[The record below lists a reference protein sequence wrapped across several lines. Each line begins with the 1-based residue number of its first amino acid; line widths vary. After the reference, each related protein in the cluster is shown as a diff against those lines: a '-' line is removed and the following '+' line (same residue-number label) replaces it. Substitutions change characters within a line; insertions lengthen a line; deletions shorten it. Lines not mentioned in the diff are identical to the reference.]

1 MNDWAQLSRAL
12 DAIAA
17 SGSAELREDGE
28 WLADLAGLHCD
39 LRPEGNSPLVHLWS
53 GECNLTRRILRVK
66 EQTDARIIL
75 EVQRFGRTKPAKLE
89 FLRTDSSRSAGR
101 ITREQF
107 RARLRRVLAE
117 QFPDA
122 TVESLTAS
130 PDLEHSFSG
139 LYVRGKMHEGSR
151 SWAIIAV
158 APGENA
164 ATIEGILAFGVLW
177 LDWTRGHADRR
188 PVEGL
193 RLLVPEGTGRRL
205 RERVLG
211 LSSSV
216 RPEIFEFTEPE
227 GRIQKMDVA
236 DAGNLESWLV
246 PRGEVESTIA
256 QARGAFAQIASVAAL
271 ASQTAEITGP
281 TGGRSFSS
289 DIKSSL
295 SSGVLTPEDTPTA
308 FSANFSAASEALATR
323 AITATSEI
331 ALCFRGLEFARW
343 TKDGILFGLGDAR
356 EKLAKSN
363 APKLDR
369 LVHQLDLHRSPL
381 AAETNHRL
389 YRASPERWLESLVLE
404 DPSRLEAQLDS
415 RFLYSQVPALAAGD
429 RGVIDLLGVTRR
441 GRLVV
446 IELKASEDIQLT
458 MQAVDDWL
466 RVRRHQCEGDFHE
479 FGYFAGVELDPQPP
493 LVWLVAPGLRFHP
506 ATSLLLKYLSPEISV
521 TRVGLVENWRRGI
534 KVIFRQ

>member
-1 MNDWAQLSRAL
+1 MNDWAELGRAL

-17 SGSAELREDGE
+17 SESAELREDGE
-28 WLADLAGLHCD
+28 WLADLTGLHCD
-39 LRPEGNSPLVHLWS
+39 LRPVGNSPLVHLWS
-53 GECNLTRRILRVK
+53 GDCNLTRRVLRVK
-66 EQTDARIIL
+66 EQSAGRVIL
-75 EVQRFGRTKPAKLE
+75 EVQRFGRAKPARLE
-89 FLRTDSSRSAGR
+89 FLRTDSARSSGR

-117 QFPDA
+117 QFPDS
-122 TVESLTAS
+122 TVESLIVA

-139 LYVRGKMHEGSR
+139 LYVRGKMSEGAR
-151 SWAIIAV
+151 AWALIAV

-164 ATIEGILAFGVLW
+164 AAIEGILAFGILW

-193 RLLVPEGTGRRL
+193 RLFVPEGTGRRL

-216 RPEIFEFTEPE
+216 RAEIFEFAEPE

-236 DAGNLESWLV
+236 DAGNLESWLA
-246 PRGEVESTIA
+246 PRGEVESTLA
-256 QARGAFAQIASVAAL
+256 LARGAFAKIASVAA
-271 ASQTAEITGP
+271 AI
-281 TGGRSFSS
+281 SS
-289 DIKSSL
+289 
-295 SSGVLTPEDTPTA
+295 TPEA
-308 FSANFSAASEALATR
+308 FAAR
-323 AITATSEI
+323 AIPATSEV
-331 ALCFRGLEFARW
+331 ALCYRGLEFERW
-343 TKDGILFGLGDAR
+343 TRDGVLFGLGDTR
-356 EKLAKSN
+356 EKLTKSTE
-363 APKLDR
+363 ARLDR
-369 LVHQLDLHRSPL
+369 LVYQLDLHRSPL
-381 AAETNHRL
+381 APSANHRL

-404 DPSRLEAQLDS
+404 DPSRLEAQLDP

-446 IELKASEDIQLT
+446 IELKASEDIQLPV
-458 MQAVDDWL
+458 QAVDYWL
-466 RVRRHQCEGDFHE
+466 RVRRHQREGEFHE

-506 ATSLLLKYLSPEISV
+506 AAGLLLKYLSPEISV
-521 TRVGLVENWRRGI
+521 TRIGLAENWRRGI

>member
-1 MNDWAQLSRAL
+1 MNDWAELSRAL
-12 DAIAA
+12 DAIAS

-28 WLADLAGLHCD
+28 WLADLTGLHCD
-39 LRPEGNSPLVHLWS
+39 LRPEGSSPLVHLWS
-53 GECNLTRRILRVK
+53 GECNLTRRVLRVK
-66 EQTDARIIL
+66 EQSAARVIL

-89 FLRTDSSRSAGR
+89 FLRTDSSRSSGR

-107 RARLRRVLAE
+107 RTRLRRVLAE

-139 LYVRGKMHEGSR
+139 LYVRGKMCEGSR

-164 ATIEGILAFGVLW
+164 ATIEGILAFGILW
-177 LDWTRGHADRR
+177 LDWTRGHAARR

-246 PRGEVESTIA
+246 PRGQVESTLA
-256 QARGAFAQIASVAAL
+256 QARGAFAQIASVAA
-271 ASQTAEITGP
+271 AT
-281 TGGRSFSS
+281 SS
-289 DIKSSL
+289 A
-295 SSGVLTPEDTPTA
+295 PEA
-308 FSANFSAASEALATR
+308 FATR
-323 AITATSEI
+323 AIAATSEI
-331 ALCFRGLEFARW
+331 VLCFRGLEFARW
-343 TKDGILFGLGDAR
+343 TRDGILFGLGDTR
-356 EKLAKSN
+356 EKLTKSN

-369 LVHQLDLHRSPL
+369 LVHQLDLHRNP
-381 AAETNHRL
+381 AASETNHRL

-404 DPSRLEAQLDS
+404 DPSRLEAQLDP

-458 MQAVDDWL
+458 MQAVDYWL
-466 RVRRHQCEGDFHE
+466 RVRRHQRAADFQEH
-479 FGYFAGVELDPQPP
+479 GYFADVELDPQPP

-521 TRVGLVENWRRGI
+521 TRIGLVENWRRGI